1 MKHHHRKSSFVIILL
16 ISVIFL
22 ASCTPPPLLVEVVEN
37 PTVVEVV
44 EKPNVETP
52 SAQSLEI
59 AVTMEKDP
67 SLLDKV
73 LSNPYLELLDVAKES
88 LFPDEKLYNDF
99 YHALREGVETFDVS
113 GYDLSDEK
121 KHATLDAMYSTIG
134 IELFHINRMYFSNDG
149 NEIRISY
156 SDTIENFNRMNKIYY
171 ARLAH
176 TIYNVPQGPTEI
188 ERYFSVY
195 DHLSRISGYTDD
207 MNDDRTFTACS
218 IILHGK
224 GICGGYSM
232 LNQHILKQIGIRSLY
247 LMNEPHAW
255 NMVTLEGVDYIT
267 DLTWGAGTT
276 GSDVNN
282 LRHILTSTEE
292 RNRTLT
298 ENGYG
303 GSSVYTGFYRDEMV
317 LAEEPEN
324 NQFSHLYD
332 FYSSYALDT
341 KNGHLY
347 YSDAEGIQRM
357 DLTGENKKT
366 LSNHSGEQ
374 LIYFDDALYYISFS
388 DSFLYKVT
396 EGQDPQVIADTYLLE
411 KLTLDKGILTFKE
424 IGEEGRT
431 EKIDLNRYQIN
442 NDEVEISEKLTLRK
456 EDTMKFV
463 LQFSSSMETDGAF
476 QEYIGLLD
484 EKRQLIPFYYL
495 WSDDGKTLTLRS
507 SEPFTEAQSLTLK
520 ISKELHSMNDEHLS
534 DPLEYK
540 IDFQD

>member
-1 MKHHHRKSSFVIILL
+1 MKRHHKTFSFIIILF
-16 ISVIFL
+16 ITAIFS
-22 ASCTPPPLLVEVVEN
+22 ASCTSPSPAPIEEVVSLGQETLI
-37 PTVVEVV
+37 PKTLEVTV
-44 EKPNVETP
+44 
-52 SAQSLEI
+52 S
-59 AVTMEKDP
+59 MEKDP

-73 LSNPYLELLDVAKES
+73 LSNPYQELLDVAKES

-113 GYDLSDEK
+113 EYELSHEK

-134 IELFHINRMYFSNDG
+134 LELFHVHRMYFSEDG
-149 NEIRISY
+149 NEIRITY
-156 SDTIENFNRMNKIYY
+156 SDPIEDFIRMNKTYY

-195 DHLSRISGYTDD
+195 DHISRMSSYTDD
-207 MNDDRTFTACS
+207 MGDERTFTACS

-232 LNQHILKQIGIRSLY
+232 LNQHILKQIGIQSLY

-255 NMVTLEGVDYIT
+255 NIVTLEGVDYVT

-276 GSDVNN
+276 GSLDNN

-292 RNRTLT
+292 RNRTLN

-303 GSSVYTGFYRDEMV
+303 GSPVYAGFYQDEMV

-332 FYSSYALDT
+332 LYTSYALDT

-347 YSDAEGIQRM
+347 YSDVDSIKRI
-357 DLTGENKKT
+357 DLSGENKET
-366 LSNHSGEQ
+366 ISSHSGEQ
-374 LIYFDDALYYISFS
+374 LVYFDDALYYIGLS

-396 EGQDPQVIADTYLLE
+396 EGQLPQVMEDDYLLE
-411 KLTLDKGILTFKE
+411 TLTLDKGILSFKG
-424 IGEEGRT
+424 IGEEGQMGM
-431 EKIDLNRYQIN
+431 IDLNRYQKN
-442 NDEVEISEKLTLRK
+442 SDEADILEELTLNRV
-456 EDTMKFV
+456 DTMKFV
-463 LQFSSSMETDGAF
+463 LQFSSPMDTDGSF
-476 QEYIGLLD
+476 QESIGLLD
-484 EKRQLIPFYYL
+484 EEQQIIPLTYV
-495 WSDDGKTLTLRS
+495 WSEDGRTLTLRS
-507 SEPFTEAQSLTLK
+507 SQPFSDVSSLTLR
-520 ISKELHSMNDEHLS
+520 INKELHSMNDVPLS
-534 DPLEYK
+534 ESMELK
-540 IDFQD
+540 IDILD

>member
-1 MKHHHRKSSFVIILL
+1 MKHHHRKSSSVIILL

-22 ASCTPPPLLVEVVEN
+22 VSCTPPPPLLVEVVEN
-37 PTVVEVV
+37 HVE
-44 EKPNVETP
+44 EALIPQ
-52 SAQSLEI
+52 ALEVT
-59 AVTMEKDP
+59 VTMEKDP

-73 LSNPYLELLDVAKES
+73 LSDPYLELLDVAKES

-113 GYDLSDEK
+113 EYDLSHEK
-121 KHATLDAMYSTIG
+121 KHATLDAMYSTVG
-134 IELFHINRMYFSNDG
+134 IELFHVHRMYFSKDG
-149 NEIRISY
+149 NEIRITY

-176 TIYNVPQGPTEI
+176 AVYNVPQGPTEI

-195 DHLSRISGYTDD
+195 DHLSRISSYTDD
-207 MNDDRTFTACS
+207 MDDDRTFTASS
-218 IILHGK
+218 ILLHGK

-232 LNQHILKQIGIRSLY
+232 LNQHILKQMGIRSLY

-267 DLTWGAGTT
+267 DLTWGAGTA
-276 GSDVNN
+276 GSDENS

-292 RNRTLT
+292 RNRTLI
-298 ENGYG
+298 EYGYG
-303 GSSVYTGFYRDEMV
+303 GSPVYTGFYSDEMI

-332 FYSSYALDT
+332 LYTSYALDT

-347 YSDAEGIQRM
+347 YSDVEGIHRI
-357 DLTGENKKT
+357 DLSGENKKT
-366 LSNHSGEQ
+366 ISDHSGEQ
-374 LIYFDDALYYISFS
+374 LVYFDDALYYISLS
-388 DSFLYKVT
+388 DSYLYKVT
-396 EGQDPQVIADTYLLE
+396 EGQVPQVIHDTYLLGR
-411 KLTLDKGILTFKE
+411 LALDKGVLNFSE

-431 EKIDLNRYQIN
+431 GTIDLNRYQRIDDN
-442 NDEVEISEKLTLRK
+442 SDILEETTLRK

-463 LQFSSSMETDGAF
+463 LQFSSPMEPEGSF
-476 QEYIGLLD
+476 QAYIGLLD
-484 EKRQLIPFYYL
+484 ENQQIIPFNYL

-507 SEPFTEAQSLTLK
+507 AESLSDFQSLTLK
-520 ISKELHSMNDEHLS
+520 ISKEIHSMNDEHLTDS
-534 DPLEYK
+534 LEFK
-540 IDFQD
+540 MDILD